1 MAGDLQVRVVGANKG
16 VAPMGRRLGQYN
28 NAIKRLGHSNN
39 PSKRLGVYNGVGGS
53 KTSII
58 SEMERKC

>member
-28 NAIKRLGHSNN
+28 NAISD
-39 PSKRLGVYNGVGGS
+39 
-53 KTSII
+53 
-58 SEMERKC
+58 